1 MFSDPSSGKMFCNS
15 DIRYDKDQWL
25 NYSPTK
31 KQNENNFE
39 SEKSQ
44 VVRVFLMTLH
54 VYGKVEEVPYYAHIV
69 EMLLSSSTNQMW

>member
-25 NYSPTK
+25 TIIHQQKNKTRIISKVK
-31 KQNENNFE
+31 KA
-39 SEKSQ
+39 KSLG
-44 VVRVFLMTLH
+44 FLMTL
-54 VYGKVEEVPYYAHIV
+54 YGKVEEVPYYALIV